1 MANSPQNSDQNG
13 QRIDALDFELPGES
27 STSSAQN
34 ETSFSTAVSANVA
47 APWWHSQFNLM
58 LAVFGLLLLA
68 AFMFI
73 VLSPAP
79 DAQRSSTIVT
89 ADGTEAQSQAVITE
103 NDGEDSATPFDES
116 RNQKARGDSQ
126 DVLSELLRVKSEL
139 ESQAVE
145 LWAESEFQAAIATAE
160 EGDQFYSRQ
169 DFVAAQNSY
178 ENALQSMQSLKQRL
192 PSVIDGL
199 VSEGQA
205 AISEGKADLAQ
216 AAFAKVLKV
225 DANNISALLGIER
238 AKTLDQAL
246 EILRNAAADELA
258 FKESDDVG
266 LLAAADEKYKQALA
280 IDAQLTA
287 ATEGSRRVASLRED
301 KQYRDAMTAGF
312 NSLFAKSYAKAKKSF
327 SAALKLRSNDET
339 ALAAYRQ
346 SLASDS
352 RSSLSSLLASAK
364 RFEQQEEWS
373 SALGS
378 YQTVLQRDPNQVS
391 AKVGQVRT
399 QVRLDLDQTINSLL
413 SDPLAV
419 AKESVRKEVESALA
433 DAKALSNKGPIIK
446 SQIQALEGSLKNAD
460 AEVKVEFT
468 SDALT
473 DISLSREGTRKL
485 SLGKFSV
492 RRLSLKPGRY
502 VLSGS
507 RLGYRDVRLSIEL
520 RANGQAL
527 QNFHLACDESV
538 AKFSGPK
545 LIDHASQKLA
555 ILDLV
560 EL

>member
-1 MANSPQNSDQNG
+1 VANSPQDSDLNG
-13 QRIDALDFELPGES
+13 QRIDALDFELPGQP

-34 ETSFSTAVSANVA
+34 ETSFSTTATATPA
-47 APWWHSQFNLM
+47 GPWWHSQFNLM

-79 DAQRSSTIVT
+79 DAQRFSTIVT
-89 ADGTEAQSQAVITE
+89 ADGSEAESQAVINE
-103 NDGEDSATPFDES
+103 DAGEDSATPFDES

-126 DVLSELLRVKSEL
+126 DVLSELLRVKGEL
-139 ESQAVE
+139 ESQGVE
-145 LWAESEFQAAIATAE
+145 LWAESEFQAAITTAE

-178 ENALQSMQSLKQRL
+178 QSALQSMQSLNQRL

-216 AAFAKVLKV
+216 AAFAKVLKI
-225 DANNISALLGIER
+225 DANNISALLGVER

-246 EILRNAAADELA
+246 EILRNAADDELA
-258 FKESDDVG
+258 FKESDDVN
-266 LLAAADEKYKQALA
+266 LLAAADEKYKQVLA
-280 IDAQLTA
+280 IDSQLSA
-287 ATEGSRRVASLRED
+287 ATEGSRRVAGLRED

-312 NSLFAKSYAKAKKSF
+312 NSLFAKSYANAKKSF

-352 RSSLSSLLASAK
+352 RSSLSSLLSSAK

-419 AKESVRKEVESALA
+419 AKDTVRKEVESALA
-433 DAKALSNKGPIIK
+433 DAKALANKGPIIK
-446 SQIQALEGSLKNAD
+446 SQIQALESSLKNAD
-460 AEVKVEFT
+460 AEVKVEF
-468 SDALT
+468 
-473 DISLSREGTRKL
+473 
-485 SLGKFSV
+485 
-492 RRLSLKPGRY
+492 LKPGRY

-507 RLGYRDVRLSIEL
+507 RLGYRDVRLNIEL

-527 QNFHLACDESV
+527 QNFHLACNESV
-538 AKFSGPK
+538 AKSSKPN
-545 LIDHASQKLA
+545 LIDHGNQKLVK
-555 ILDLV
+555 LDLV